1 MSLALATVSMVEET
15 VGHNML
21 LGSSSSSSSCSGSSS
36 SDDSMMVDEAIN
48 TLLQRAARALVD
60 IESGIEDRTI
70 NWRKHGGLLIQEY

>member
-48 TLLQRAARALVD
+48 TLL
-60 IESGIEDRTI
+60 
-70 NWRKHGGLLIQEY
+70 

>member
-1 MSLALATVSMVEET
+1 MSLALATVSMEKET

-48 TLLQRAARALVD
+48 SEQTNSIKQGQSNGMID
-60 IESGIEDRTI
+60 
-70 NWRKHGGLLIQEY
+70 